1 MAHSR
6 IEGTFSAEH
15 PRYALEAYAFSG
27 EVWITTRS
35 VYPAS
40 LTFGMS
46 PEQAR
51 DMAAKLLKHAE
62 EAEAQPA
69 QVAA

>member
-27 EVWITTRS
+27 EVWITTLNVS
-35 VYPAS
+35 PVSMA
-40 LTFGMS
+40 FGMT